1 MPIESARKM
10 EEIRPSA
17 TVAVSDKAREL
28 ALEGRDII
36 NLGGGEPDFDT
47 PEHVTEAG
55 IKAIKDGRTH
65 YVSSLGIPEL
75 RTAVS
80 RKLYVENGL
89 TYTPDEIM
97 VNPGAKLGL
106 YAAIMALIDHGDEV
120 LIFDPSWVSYDA
132 IIRLAGGTPVHVPL
146 DRGDNFTIRREVL
159 SEKITPN
166 SRMILI
172 NSPNNPTGRIL
183 TLKELEVV
191 AAAAEQHDLFVLS
204 DEIYEKI
211 AYDGNK
217 PVSFGTVDGMLERTI
232 VINGFSKA
240 YAMTGWRLG
249 YVAAK
254 KALMKELL
262 KVQQHSVTC
271 AAAFTQYAGVA
282 ALEGPQEVIEDMVS
296 VYDTRRRIITDG
308 LNSLPGVSCET
319 PEGAF
324 YSFPD
329 ISGTGMSSMEFTN
342 LLLTEAGVAVTP
354 GIAFGECADGHV
366 RLSFANSTKLIE
378 NAIARMKTL
387 LT

>member
-1 MPIESARKM
+1 MQIESAHKM

-28 ALEGRDII
+28 AQEGKDII

-47 PEHVTEAG
+47 PEHIIEAG
-55 IKAIKDGRTH
+55 IKAIKDGKTH

-106 YAAIMALIDHGDEV
+106 YAAIMALVDQGDEV
-120 LIFDPSWVSYDA
+120 LVFDPSWVSYDA

-146 DRGDNFTIRREVL
+146 DREDNFTIRSEVI
-159 SEKITPN
+159 SENIT
-166 SRMILI
+166 SRSRIIIL

-191 AAAAEQHDLFVLS
+191 AAAAEKHDLFVLS

-254 KALMKELL
+254 KPLMKELL

-282 ALEGPQEVIEDMVS
+282 ALEGPQDVIEDMVS
-296 VYDTRRRIITDG
+296 IYDNRRRIITDG
-308 LNSLPGVSCET
+308 LNSLPGVSCEA

-378 NAIARMKTL
+378 NAIARMNRL

>member
-1 MPIESARKM
+1 M

-28 ALEGRDII
+28 AQEGKDII

-47 PEHVTEAG
+47 PEHIIEAG
-55 IKAIKDGRTH
+55 IKAIKDGKTH

-106 YAAIMALIDHGDEV
+106 YAAIMALVDQGDEV
-120 LIFDPSWVSYDA
+120 LVFDPSWVSYDA

-146 DRGDNFTIRREVL
+146 DREDNFTIRSEVI
-159 SEKITPN
+159 SENIT
-166 SRMILI
+166 SRSRIIIL

-191 AAAAEQHDLFVLS
+191 AAAAEKHDLFVLS

-254 KALMKELL
+254 KPLMKELL

-282 ALEGPQEVIEDMVS
+282 ALEGPQDVIEDMVS
-296 VYDTRRRIITDG
+296 IYDNRRRIITDG
-308 LNSLPGVSCET
+308 LNSLPGVSCEA

-378 NAIARMKTL
+378 NAIARMNRL

>member
-1 MPIESARKM
+1 MGLIT
-10 EEIRPSA
+10 PSA

-28 ALEGRDII
+28 AREGKDII
-36 NLGGGEPDFDT
+36 NLGGGEPDFTT
-47 PEHVTEAG
+47 PEHILEAG
-55 IKAIKDGRTH
+55 IKAMRDGQTH

-75 RTAVS
+75 RAAVS
-80 RKLYVENGL
+80 RKLNEEDGL
-89 TYTPDEIM
+89 AYTPDEIM

-106 YAAIMALIDHGDEV
+106 YAAIMALVDQGDEV
-120 LIFDPSWVSYDA
+120 LIFDPTYVSYDA

-146 DRGDNFTIRREVL
+146 DRGDNFTIRSEIL
-159 SEKITPN
+159 SAKITPS
-166 SRMILI
+166 SRMILL
-172 NSPNNPTGRIL
+172 NCPNNPTGRIL
-183 TLKELEVV
+183 TMEELEVV
-191 AAAAEQHDLFVLS
+191 AEVAEKHDLFVLS

-211 AYDGNK
+211 AYDGNT
-217 PVSFGTVDGMLERTI
+217 PVSFGTLDGMLERTI

-254 KALMKELL
+254 KVLMKEIL

-282 ALEGPQEVIEDMVS
+282 ALEGPQVVVEDMVS
-296 VYDTRRRIITDG
+296 VYDTRRKIITDG
-308 LNSLPGVSCET
+308 LNSLSGVSCKA
-319 PEGAF
+319 PEGTF

-378 NAIARMKTL
+378 DAITRMQKLFT
-387 LT
+387 

>member
-106 YAAIMALIDHGDEV
+106 YAAIMALIDQGDEV